1 MNDVNI
7 VNFINSNSALFWYL
21 PEDKK
26 KDISK
31 EFLVETILNYGDI
44 NAVRQLFELLG
55 IDEVAALFFSI
66 LDASDRKKG
75 NLQELTI
82 HYFTLLFNRYAHR
95 NI

>member
-1 MNDVNI
+1 MNDIKI

-21 PEDKK
+21 PEEQK

-44 NAVRQLFELLG
+44 DAVRQLISLLG
-55 IDEVAALFFSI
+55 INEVARCFYSI
-66 LDASDRKKG
+66 INQSERKGG
-75 NLQELTI
+75 NIQELTK
-82 HYFTLLFNRYAHR
+82 HYFNLLFEHYAHR